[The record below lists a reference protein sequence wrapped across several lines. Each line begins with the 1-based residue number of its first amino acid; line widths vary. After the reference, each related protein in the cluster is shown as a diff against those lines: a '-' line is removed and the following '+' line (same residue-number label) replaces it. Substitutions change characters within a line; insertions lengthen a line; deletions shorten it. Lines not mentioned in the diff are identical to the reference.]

1 MKPRWYKQA
10 VIYCLDV
17 ETYMDGDGNGIG
29 DFKGLM
35 EKLEYISNLGA
46 NCIWL
51 LPFYP
56 SPNRDNGYDVKDYFG
71 VDRRLGDPGDFVE
84 FMHFAEELG
93 MRVIVDLVIN
103 HTSIDHPWFQA
114 AREDPDSKYRDYY
127 VWSEDKPKD
136 ADEGMIFPGQ
146 QSTTWTYDQAAGAY
160 YYHRFYKHQPELN
173 IGNEQVREEMRRV
186 MGYWLE
192 MGVSGFRVDAA
203 PFLIELKGIE
213 APEVDSPYEYLS
225 EFRDFLS
232 WRRGDA
238 ILLAEA
244 NVAPEKV
251 NEYFGKGTRM
261 HMLFNFLVNQHL
273 FLALQRQRAAPL
285 IEAMK
290 AVPSIPE
297 GGQWANFLRNHDELD
312 LGRLSDEERQEVF
325 EAFAPEEDMRLF
337 GRGIRR
343 RLPPML
349 EGDPDRIEMAYSLLF
364 SLPGT
369 PVIRY
374 GEEIGMG
381 EDLSLTGRTA
391 VRTPMQ
397 WSAEKNGGFSS
408 APAQDLIRPVIDE
421 GPYGYEKINVISQHN
436 DERSLLNRIGHMIR
450 TRKSAPEFG
459 SGECELVDL
468 ENESVFA
475 HRCSFRGGTV
485 VAFHNLS
492 EKSQDVDLSPS
503 GYQSSRLA
511 ELVSDKHGGEQVENG
526 KLVLDRFG
534 YRWFRVLDAQ
544 DE

>member
-35 EKLEYISNLGA
+35 DKLEYISNLGA

-71 VDRRLGDPGDFVE
+71 VDHRLGDPGDFVE
-84 FMHFAEELG
+84 FMNIAEELG
-93 MRVIVDLVIN
+93 LRVIVDLVIN
-103 HTSIDHPWFQA
+103 HTSIDHPWFKA

-127 VWSEDKPKD
+127 VWSEDKPDD

-146 QSTTWTYDQAAGAY
+146 QSTTWTYDRAVGAY

-213 APEVDSPYEYLS
+213 EPDVESPYEYLS

-244 NVAPEKV
+244 NVAPEKAH
-251 NEYFGKGTRM
+251 EYFGRGTRM

-273 FLALQRQRAAPL
+273 FLSLQQQRAAPL
-285 IEAMK
+285 IEAMEE
-290 AVPSIPE
+290 VPSIPE

-325 EAFAPEEDMRLF
+325 EAFAPDEEMRLF

-349 EGDPDRIEMAYSLLF
+349 EGDQDRIAMAYSMLF

-381 EDLSLTGRTA
+381 EDLSLSGRTA

-397 WSAEKNGGFSS
+397 WSAEENGGFSN
-408 APAQDLIRPVIDE
+408 AQEQDLIRPVIGE
-421 GPYGYEKINVISQHN
+421 GPYGYEKINVISQRN

-450 TRKSAPEFG
+450 TRKNEPEFG
-459 SGECELVDL
+459 SGECEAVDL
-468 ENESVFA
+468 ENERVFA
-475 HRCSFRGGTV
+475 HRCSFQGGTV
-485 VAFHNLS
+485 IAFHNLS
-492 EKSQDVDLSPS
+492 DTEQDVDLSPT
-503 GYQSSRLA
+503 GYQSNRLV
-511 ELVSDKHGGEQVENG
+511 ELVSDKRGSQQVEDG
-526 KLVLDRFG
+526 RLTLDRFG

-544 DE
+544 EG

>member
-51 LPFYP
+51 LPIYP